1 MAKKDLIMSD
11 ISPEQAKDVVK
22 AFLFY
27 LYDKKTEKEQ
37 KQLTKAIEDN
47 DIDKI
52 SELNESLSKFKE
64 KYELETWMDYAANKM
79 TNQIGFGTHISKGI
93 HSSSKGDNV
102 NFSPENDLREGLVGH
117 QSINN
122 HNLDASGNAAALP
135 LFSFYDYEVIENKK
149 IKDFIIENNE
159 SFKQAL
165 SKNAELSKQYFEVFR
180 QSLIGMNLQPNTSE
194 YNKQTLWNIGDY
206 EYICIVPL
214 YPSSLTNYVHKKIN
228 HIKYSEEIVT
238 AKKNRFSK
246 NTEVEQLPYLTI
258 SDLATERIGGS
269 NPQGVSRHM
278 SSQGGR
284 NYLLPSLP
292 PMLNIANS
300 TFKPSKFADTIFAK
314 SLANK
319 VNPILQDIFYVVKS
333 AKNTVD
339 IRDARKE
346 AMDEILK
353 RIFEFAN
360 YMRNDLPAGW
370 TKDSE
375 LDECEQFWLDPKR
388 AELPDEEEWST
399 RRVQTEWHKEII
411 HRFARWMNTLL
422 QEKFKDIRTEIADPE
437 HNQWEQDIDAM
448 KRLYERAGKGVF
460 L

>member
-1 MAKKDLIMSD
+1 MSH
-11 ISPEQAKDVVK
+11 ITPELASGAIK
-22 AFLFY
+22 AFLASQY
-27 LYDKKTEKEQ
+27 EKKTETEQ
-37 KQLTKAIEDN
+37 KQLVKAVESN
-47 DIDKI
+47 DHEKVT
-52 SELNESLSKFKE
+52 ELKETLLDVNE
-64 KYELETWMDYAANKM
+64 KYSVANWIPDAATRMAK
-79 TNQIGFGTHISKGI
+79 QLKFGTHISKGV
-93 HSSSKGDNV
+93 HPMSRGDNIS
-102 NFSPENDLREGLVGH
+102 FDKTDDLSVTLIGTH
-117 QSINN
+117 SIESNYI
-122 HNLDASGNAAALP
+122 DANSSAAALP
-135 LFSFYDYEVIENKK
+135 LAAFFDFEIDDTTK
-149 IKDFIIENNE
+149 IRDLILVDNTDFVA
-159 SFKQAL
+159 SLAGD
-165 SKNAELSKQYFEVFR
+165 
-180 QSLIGMNLQPNTSE
+180 QSLAKTYQQNFKAALQNVITEPVTDE
-194 YNKQTLWNIGDY
+194 RNKQLLWVTNAYQGEDIDELNYINI
-206 EYICIVPL
+206 IPL
-214 YPSSLTNYVHKKIN
+214 YPSVLTHEMYQRIN
-228 HIKYSEEIVT
+228 QLKFSDENK
-238 AKKNRFSK
+238 AARDNRFK
-246 NTEVEQLPYLTI
+246 KTADQQPYI
-258 SDLATERIGGS
+258 SLNNLATVQLGGTK
-269 NPQGVSRHM
+269 
-278 SSQGGR
+278 SQNVGRLNNFQSGR

-292 PMLNIANS
+292 PILNLADS
-300 TFKPSKFADTIFAK
+300 TFKPSKFASTIFAK

-370 TKDSE
+370 TKDSD

-388 AELPDEEEWST
+388 AELPDEEQWCA
-399 RRVQTEWHKEII
+399 RREQTEWHKEII

>member
-1 MAKKDLIMSD
+1 MSH
-11 ISPEQAKDVVK
+11 ITPELASGAIK
-22 AFLFY
+22 AFLASQY
-27 LYDKKTEKEQ
+27 EKKTETEQ
-37 KQLTKAIEDN
+37 KQLVKAVESN
-47 DIDKI
+47 DHEKVTELKETLAEAKDKYSVANWI
-52 SELNESLSKFKE
+52 P
-64 KYELETWMDYAANKM
+64 DAATRMAK
-79 TNQIGFGTHISKGI
+79 QLKFGTHISKGV
-93 HSSSKGDNV
+93 HPMSRGDNIS
-102 NFSPENDLREGLVGH
+102 FDKTDDLSVTLIGTH
-117 QSINN
+117 SIESNYI
-122 HNLDASGNAAALP
+122 DANSSAAALP
-135 LFSFYDYEVIENKK
+135 LAAFFDFEIDDTTK
-149 IKDFIIENNE
+149 IRDLILVDNTDFVA
-159 SFKQAL
+159 SLAGD
-165 SKNAELSKQYFEVFR
+165 
-180 QSLIGMNLQPNTSE
+180 QSLAKTYQQNFKAALQNVITEPVTDE
-194 YNKQTLWNIGDY
+194 RNKQLLWVTNAYQGEDIDELNYINI
-206 EYICIVPL
+206 IPL
-214 YPSSLTNYVHKKIN
+214 YPSVLTHEMYQRIN
-228 HIKYSEEIVT
+228 QLKFSDENK
-238 AKKNRFSK
+238 AARDNRFK
-246 NTEVEQLPYLTI
+246 KTADQQPYI
-258 SDLATERIGGS
+258 SLNNLATVQLGGTK
-269 NPQGVSRHM
+269 
-278 SSQGGR
+278 SQNVGRLNNFQSGR

-292 PMLNIANS
+292 PILNLADS
-300 TFKPSKFADTIFAK
+300 TFKPSKFANTIFAK

-388 AELPDEEEWST
+388 AELPDEEEWSA
-399 RRVQTEWHKEII
+399 RREQTEWHKEII